1 MPRRSPPPNRRKV
14 EAALSDAERSVLWD
28 QASVLGIPVDKW
40 HLVPSFAAHWGTIA
54 TVRLTEKIRA
64 QKPQLSEDRARA
76 IAAGRFGLSGE
87 TVRTRLRRFF
97 RHAYG
102 L

>member
-1 MPRRSPPPNRRKV
+1 MPRRSPPPKRSEAEDALLPHELSALKSST
-14 EAALSDAERSVLWD
+14 AALGVALDRWT
-28 QASVLGIPVDKW
+28 Q
-40 HLVPSFAAHWGTIA
+40 VPALAAFWGTVA
-54 TVRLTEKIRA
+54 TVRIAEQRRKEF
-64 QKPQLSEDRARA
+64 PNLSEDRALA
-76 IAAGRFGLSGE
+76 IAAERLDLCGE

>member
-1 MPRRSPPPNRRKV
+1 M
-14 EAALSDAERSVLWD
+14 SDAERSVLWD
-28 QASVLGIPVDKW
+28 QASVLGIPLNKW

-54 TVRLTEKIRA
+54 TVRIADRLRA
-64 QKPQLSEDRARA
+64 ERKVLSEDRALA
-76 IAAGRFGLSGE
+76 IAAEKLGLSGE

>member
-1 MPRRSPPPNRRKV
+1 MPRRSPPPNRRAV

-28 QASVLGIPVDKW
+28 QASVLGIPMDKW

-54 TVRLTEKIRA
+54 TVRLAEKFRA
-64 QKPQLSEDRARA
+64 QKPGLSEDRALA
-76 IAAGRFGLSGE
+76 LGADKIGLKGE
-87 TVRTRLRRFF
+87 TIRTRLRRFF